1 MVTKTGYPRN
11 QGVRRFP
18 DHWPLYED
26 GSHAQGP
33 TNPAPA
39 SVDRRVYFTK
49 QEITSGG
56 PGGFI
61 SLYDYTDK
69 DAVILF
75 LLGYG

>member
-1 MVTKTGYPRN
+1 MRKALPILLPLLLIAAF
-11 QGVRRFP
+11 GVQPGEAQLNVGETAP
-18 DHWPLYED
+18 D
-26 GSHAQGP
+26 
-33 TNPAPA
+33 
-39 SVDRRVYFTK
+39 FTK